1 MMDIKKKIEDR
12 IQKAEA
18 LNKERTKVE
27 VLFEQAM
34 NQLKEMGLNSLE
46 EAQEE
51 LKKRTKEWE
60 ESKAEAERLIQE
72 FDEKYKD
79 FI

>member
-1 MMDIKKKIEDR
+1 MDIKKKIEDR

-27 VLFEQAM
+27 VLLEQAM

-51 LKKRTKEWE
+51 LKKKTKEWE
-60 ESKAEAERLIQE
+60 ESRAEAERLIQE

>member
-1 MMDIKKKIEDR
+1 MDIKKKIEDR

-27 VLFEQAM
+27 VLLEQAM

-51 LKKRTKEWE
+51 LKKKTKEWE